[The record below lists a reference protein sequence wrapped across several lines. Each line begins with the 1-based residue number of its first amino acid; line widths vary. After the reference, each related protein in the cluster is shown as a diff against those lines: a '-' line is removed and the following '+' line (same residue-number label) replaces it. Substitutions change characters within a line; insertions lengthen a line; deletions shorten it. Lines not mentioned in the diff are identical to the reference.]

1 MQKRTQGEHKQ
12 CLYLLRGSS
21 LKLSDNPIQ
30 TASILSKGV
39 ITATSPPPLYPRVC
53 PVMAVFSLHIIG
65 ANKEINRK
73 TFQEKKT
80 EQCEFALYLIKLLN
94 YSKGLEA

>member
-1 MQKRTQGEHKQ
+1 
-12 CLYLLRGSS
+12 
-21 LKLSDNPIQ
+21 
-30 TASILSKGV
+30 
-39 ITATSPPPLYPRVC
+39 
-53 PVMAVFSLHIIG
+53 MAVFSLHIIG

-94 YSKGLEA
+94 YSKGLEAWFSWIKLIFQFNPGDPFHFQSISSPKAISSNSTIPYRL

>member
-1 MQKRTQGEHKQ
+1 
-12 CLYLLRGSS
+12 
-21 LKLSDNPIQ
+21 
-30 TASILSKGV
+30 
-39 ITATSPPPLYPRVC
+39 
-53 PVMAVFSLHIIG
+53 MAVFSLHIIG